1 MREKREM
8 MWPKRGERK
17 SNFGNTI
24 VEIRGER
31 REEREKKKLNCD
43 STIAEIRGEIELWH
57 LIVEI
62 EGDVREKIRIVTIS
76 LPQLPFCFLFL
87 SILATQL

>member
-24 VEIRGER
+24 V
-31 REEREKKKLNCD
+31 
-43 STIAEIRGEIELWH
+43 EIRGEIELWH

-87 SILATQL
+87 SISATQL

>member
-31 REEREKKKLNCD
+31 REEREKK
-43 STIAEIRGEIELWH
+43 S
-57 LIVEI
+57 
-62 EGDVREKIRIVTIS
+62 
-76 LPQLPFCFLFL
+76 
-87 SILATQL
+87 

>member
-1 MREKREM
+1 MSKCEFTCDITIQSYLVEWGKKWISVMVLLKLWEKNMREKREM

-31 REEREKKKLNCD
+31 REEREKK
-43 STIAEIRGEIELWH
+43 SW
-57 LIVEI
+57 
-62 EGDVREKIRIVTIS
+62 IVTIP
-76 LPQLPFCFLFL
+76 LPK
-87 SILATQL
+87 